1 MRADQKLTLIL
12 VEREQL
18 IVIGVA
24 LLMAVKVLLDIFVD
38 GKSATCNQLVEG
50 EWVLSVVNFALE
62 HWVEVLEVD
71 VCIFYQRLS

>member
-24 LLMAVKVLLDIFVD
+24 LLMAIKVLLDIFVD
-38 GKSATCNQLVEG
+38 GKSATCNQLVKG
-50 EWVLSVVNFALE
+50 EWVLSVVNLALE
-62 HWVEVLEVD
+62 HWVEVLEVN